1 MIASVCGVSKARE
14 SREPGAALASGVA
27 QPEGRKDLQP
37 SLYDLTSGMDA
48 DKQPTMQQI
57 ADVVGCSRMA
67 VSLALRNSP
76 KISAA
81 TSARIRKVAD
91 EMGYRPNPMVSALMT
106 QLRHG
111 RTVKRPTTIAYVTAY
126 PTEDGWRVPGLFTEF
141 HTGVR
146 KRAEALGYKIEEYWL
161 RRPGLSEKRFCDVL
175 YARNVLGLIIAPL
188 PAGGGTLA
196 LDWPRFA
203 AAAIGYSVT
212 SPSIHRASNDQYST
226 IRLAVAE
233 LTRLGYRRLGLAL
246 TRDGDERVKNNW
258 SAGMLVEQSLIATE
272 RRVPVLLAD
281 GQFEEAFAAWF
292 LHYRPDV
299 ILTQSW
305 QCRRVLKNLGVGVPE
320 DVGVVNLGVTAEE
333 PQWAGMNQNAELVG
347 AAALDL
353 VDAQLRRNE
362 HGIPVQPK
370 TVLIPGH
377 WVAGPTVRDLALTAR
392 LRGR

>member
-1 MIASVCGVSKARE
+1 MF
-14 SREPGAALASGVA
+14 
-27 QPEGRKDLQP
+27 
-37 SLYDLTSGMDA
+37 YDRRLRMDA

-81 TSARIRKVAD
+81 TTARIRKVAD

-141 HTGVR
+141 HTGVK
-146 KRAEALGYKIEEYWL
+146 KRAEALGYKLEEYWL

-175 YARNVLGLIIAPL
+175 YARNVLGLVIAPL
-188 PAGGGTLA
+188 PSGGGTLA

-203 AAAIGYSVT
+203 TAAIGYSVT
-212 SPSIHRASNDQYST
+212 SPNIHRASNDQYST

-233 LTRLGYRRLGLAL
+233 LTRLGYRRIGLAM

-258 SAGMLVEQSLIATE
+258 SAGMLVEQSLIPME
-272 RRVPVLLAD
+272 QRVPVLLAD
-281 GQFEEAFAAWF
+281 GPFEEAFAAWF
-292 LHYRPDV
+292 SHYRPDV
-299 ILTQSW
+299 VLTQSW
-305 QCRRVLKNLGVGVPE
+305 QCRRVLKDLGVGVPE
-320 DVGVVNLGVTAEE
+320 DAGIANLGVTAEE

-362 HGIPVQPK
+362 YGIPAQQK
-370 TVLIPGH
+370 TVVIPGQ

-392 LRGR
+392 RRGR